1 MTDNLASSMRK
12 FNGTFWAA
20 IAVELLH
27 CLASYTMLDYLIVY
41 LAQDLGFGDIRA
53 NALYG
58 MLLFA
63 GYFLPIL
70 IGALADRYGFRE
82 TMVVSLAV
90 MVAGYFL
97 ASRVTSYPGM
107 AAALMVVALGG
118 AVIKPVIAGTVKSCS
133 DESNR
138 SLGFSIYYTVINIG
152 SSIAPFLANGVRV
165 STGHPGLILVASGI
179 VEAFALAVTFFFF
192 RNIEIDESAR
202 AKPLIKVLAEMTVV
216 LGNARLMITAA
227 GCAAIYFIGG
237 HYNMAGG
244 ALVTAVA
251 VWIAAN
257 LLWDLAGKSIA
268 GERWGSHALLDRQR
282 FGDGRLLGFI
292 IIFSGVWALY
302 SQIWTNIPLY
312 ITSLDPAMKA
322 HIEWFQAVDPIM
334 IVLFQVLIGKWMGR
348 FRPLPSMVAG
358 IVISSFAV
366 GTVNLF
372 GSHLGAWAVGISLG
386 IWSIGE
392 MMFSPRSVEYV
403 TVIAPKEKLALY
415 IGYGFLPL
423 AIGFGVGP
431 SLGAFLIRL
440 FARIGHAEWV
450 WYGFGLWALFIAAAL
465 WAYDKLLNKKAQGA
479 ARP

>member
-1 MTDNLASSMRK
+1 MTESLAVSMRK

-70 IGALADRYGFRE
+70 LGALADRYGFRQ
-82 TMVVSLAV
+82 TMVVSLTV

-97 ASRVTSYPGM
+97 ASRMTSYSGM
-107 AAALMVVALGG
+107 LAGLMVIALGG
-118 AVIKPVIAGTVKSCS
+118 AVIKPVIAGTVKASS
-133 DESNR
+133 DDTNR

-152 SSIAPFLANGVRV
+152 SSIAPFLANGVRIT
-165 STGHPGLILVASGI
+165 TGHPALILVASGV
-179 VEAFALAVTFFFF
+179 VEAVALGVTFVFFK
-192 RNIEIDESAR
+192 NLPVDESAK
-202 AKPLIKVLAEMTVV
+202 AKPLIRVLSEMTVV
-216 LGNARLMITAA
+216 LGNARLMTTAG

-237 HYNMAGG
+237 HYEMAGD
-244 ALVTAVA
+244 ALALAVA

-257 LLWDLAGKSIA
+257 LLWDFAGKSIT
-268 GERWGSHALLDRQR
+268 GENWGSHALLDRQR
-282 FGDGRLLGFI
+282 FGDGRLLSFI
-292 IIFSGVWALY
+292 LIFSGVWALY

-312 ITSLDPAMKA
+312 ITSLDPAMKSR
-322 HIEWFQAVDPIM
+322 IEWFQAVDPIM

-358 IVISSFAV
+358 IVISAFAV
-366 GTVNLF
+366 GTVNIF
-372 GSHLGAWAVGISLG
+372 GSSLGAWSVGISLG

-403 TVIAPKEKLALY
+403 SVIAPKDKLGLY

-423 AIGFGVGP
+423 AIGFGAGP
-431 SLGAFLIRL
+431 SLGAFLVHFFER
-440 FARIGHAEWV
+440 AGHPGWV
-450 WYGFGLWALFIAAAL
+450 WYGFGLWALCVAGAL
-465 WAYDKLLNKKAQGA
+465 GAYDRMIKKKDDG
-479 ARP
+479 